1 MKVKNIDNTLEKLD
15 KTVLN
20 SLCILDNNNVYIS
33 IVFILFLYNTCIF
46 NNINNLVSDYYQ
58 NNIVKVVMLLLV
70 IYVTRKSYLIGLL
83 LGISYVISI
92 NFKSIMENFESP
104 TFPLPNSNETQYSP
118 VSDEN
123 KEDSNE
129 QNTLLNETESFTNN
143 EQEPEQNIQLQDDC
157 HGKYSPLGEC
167 SANNQIPGMS
177 YNHQGIVTDRN
188 FPLGNGHHDNLH
200 HL

>member
-20 SLCILDNNNVYIS
+20 SLCFLDNNNVYIS
-33 IVFILFLYNTCIF
+33 LVFILFLYNTCIF
-46 NNINNLVSDYYQ
+46 SNINNLVSDYYQ
-58 NNIVKVVMLLLV
+58 NNIVKVIMLLLV
-70 IYVTRKSYLIGLL
+70 IYITRKSYLIGLL

-104 TFPLPNSNETQYSP
+104 TFPLPNSNENQYHP
-118 VSDEN
+118 VLDEN

-129 QNTLLNETESFTNN
+129 TESFSNN
-143 EQEPEQNIQLQDDC
+143 DIEQEPELQTQDDC
-157 HGKYSPLGEC
+157 HGTFSPIGKC
-167 SANNQIPGMS
+167 SSNDEIPNMS
-177 YNHQGIVTDRN
+177 YNHQGIVNNRDI
-188 FPLGNGHHDNLH
+188 PLGNGHLDNLH